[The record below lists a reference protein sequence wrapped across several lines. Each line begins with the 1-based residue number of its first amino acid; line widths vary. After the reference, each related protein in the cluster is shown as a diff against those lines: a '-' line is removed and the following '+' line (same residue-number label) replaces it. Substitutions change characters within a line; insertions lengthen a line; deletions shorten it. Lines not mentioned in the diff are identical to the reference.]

1 MAPVVHGLEQEWGD
15 RINFAFLDIEDPRT
29 EAFQRQLGFRLQPQF
44 FLIDGGGTIVA
55 RWFGVVEA
63 QDFEAAFQSAAP

>member
-15 RINFAFLDIEDPRT
+15 WINFAFLDIEDPRT

-44 FLIDGGGTIVA
+44 FLTDGEV
-55 RWFGVVEA
+55 
-63 QDFEAAFQSAAP
+63 

>member
-29 EAFQRQLGFRLQPQF
+29 EAFRRQLGFRVQPHF
-44 FLIDGGGTIVA
+44 LLIDGGGTILA
-55 RWFGVVEA
+55 QWFGLVEA
-63 QDFEAAFQSAAP
+63 QDFEAAFQSVAP